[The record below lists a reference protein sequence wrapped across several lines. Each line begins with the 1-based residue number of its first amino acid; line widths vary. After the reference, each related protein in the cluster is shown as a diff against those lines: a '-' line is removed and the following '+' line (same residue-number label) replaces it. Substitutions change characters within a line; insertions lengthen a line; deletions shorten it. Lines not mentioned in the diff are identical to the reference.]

1 MDGAGVLEEEL
12 PTISVSAL
20 VTDSESDLNV
30 SVVRERVKKGILF
43 FHHFPR
49 LKLVVLLVPL
59 DKSKLKL
66 ASNWT
71 STAHSCIFSGSQ
83 KFGFT
88 EVRTARR
95 VTSLSTV
102 VKNCREIGATAEI
115 QRSQT
120 TSKDR

>member
-20 VTDSESDLNV
+20 VTDSESDLDV

-49 LKLVVLLVPL
+49 LRLVVLLVPL

-66 ASNWT
+66 ASNWA
-71 STAHSCIFSGSQ
+71 STAHSCLFSGSQ
-83 KFGFT
+83 KFAGPKKRG
-88 EVRTARR
+88 VGRPKK
-95 VTSLSTV
+95 VSL
-102 VKNCREIGATAEI
+102 CLG
-115 QRSQT
+115 Q
-120 TSKDR
+120 